1 MDSIK
6 TISLIVL
13 HILCCFGSTSQS
25 YGQNSLKR
33 FTLHEVIDLAKER
46 SPKVL
51 EAKASFLTSYLAH
64 RTFIVSNLPQIS
76 LSPLSYSYN
85 HSLIPSYAKDSFLV
99 ANVINNSVGLN
110 ISQNIPYM
118 GGQLNVSSNLMSAKD
133 LNGLA
138 PNYSTNLYSIQY
150 SQPLTL
156 FNNFKWERKTE
167 LLRMEQ
173 AKRIYVQAIEDISSQ
188 AVDMF
193 FELASAQI
201 NYEVTKLN
209 YSNADTLYKLSKGRY
224 QIGKIVESDLLQMQ
238 LGYLQSGIALTM
250 AKLALET
257 QESNLSTFLA
267 LPPDEKFELIIP
279 TEHPYFSIEFNKAI
293 QLVKENNPDMLTVNM
308 KLIEAKKNV
317 KQIFWD
323 NWLNSANLTASY
335 GLSSQGSVLNKLTNN
350 PSVASGFS
358 VGITIPIL
366 GYGIRKGK
374 YRLARLNQL
383 IATEQADQQLNS
395 MKKNILNVVTQ
406 FEQQNDLL
414 RIAALSDTIAQKRYF
429 ISKQRFMMGK
439 IDVLDLNKA
448 TTDKDNSRNQYIS
461 ALHNYWRIYYQLR
474 QLTLYDFIAEK
485 PIRVDFEELLKN

>member
-1 MDSIK
+1 MDSLK
-6 TISLIVL
+6 KISLIVFCAL
-13 HILCCFGSTSQS
+13 WFIGGQL
-25 YGQNSLKR
+25 YAQNSLRR
-33 FTLHEVIDLAKER
+33 FTLQEVIDLAKER

-51 EAKASFLTSYLAH
+51 EAKAAFLASYLVH

-85 HSLIPSYAKDSFLV
+85 HSLMPTYAKDSFLV
-99 ANVINNSVGLN
+99 TNAINNSVGLN
-110 ISQNIPYM
+110 ISQSIPYT
-118 GGQLNVSSNLMSAKD
+118 GGQLTVSSNLMSARD
-133 LNGLA
+133 LSSLTS
-138 PNYSTNLYSIQY
+138 NYSTNLYSIQY

-173 AKRIYVQAIEDISSQ
+173 AERVYVQSIEDVSSE
-188 AVDMF
+188 VVNMF

-201 NYEVTKLN
+201 NYEITKLN

-238 LGYLQSGIALTM
+238 LNYLQSGISLTT

-267 LPPDEKFELIIP
+267 LPPDEKFELVIP
-279 TEHPYFSIEFNKAI
+279 SEYPYIAVDFNRAL
-293 QLVKENNPDMLTVNM
+293 QLVMENNPDMLTVKM
-308 KLIEAKKNV
+308 KLIEAEKNV

-323 NWLNSANLTASY
+323 KWLNSTNLTASY
-335 GLSSQGSVLNKLTNN
+335 GLSSQGSVINKLINN

-358 VGITIPIL
+358 VGITIPIFS
-366 GYGIRKGK
+366 YGIKKEK
-374 YRLARLNQL
+374 YKLAQLNQL
-383 IATEQADQQLNS
+383 IATEQADQQFNG

-414 RIAALSDTIAQKRYF
+414 RIAAISDTIAQKRYF
-429 ISKQRFMMGK
+429 ISKQRFIMGK
-439 IDVLDLNKA
+439 IDVLDLYKA

-461 ALHNYWRIYYQLR
+461 ALHNYWSTFYTLR
-474 QLTLYDFIAEK
+474 KLTLYDFLANK
-485 PIRVDFEELLKN
+485 PIQINFEGLLKN

>member
-1 MDSIK
+1 MDSLK
-6 TISLIVL
+6 KISRIVL
-13 HILCCFGSTSQS
+13 YALWFISGQS
-25 YGQNSLKR
+25 YGQNSVKR
-33 FTLHEVIDLAKER
+33 YTLQEVIDMAKAR

-51 EAKASFLTSYLAH
+51 EAKAAFLANYLAH
-64 RTFIVSNLPQIS
+64 RSFIVSNLPQIS

-85 HSLIPSYAKDSFLV
+85 HSLMPSYAKDSFLV
-99 ANVINNSVGLN
+99 ANVVNKGVGLN
-110 ISQNIPYM
+110 ISQNIPYTN
-118 GGQLNVSSNLMSAKD
+118 GQLTVSSNLMSAKD

-156 FNNFKWERKTE
+156 FNNFKWERQTD

-173 AKRIYVQAIEDISSQ
+173 AKRLYVQAIEDISSG
-188 AVDMF
+188 AVDLF

-201 NYEVTKLN
+201 NYEITKLN

-238 LGYLQSGIALTM
+238 LNYLQSGIAITTAKLTM
-250 AKLALET
+250 ET

-279 TEHPYFSIEFNKAI
+279 TEHPYFSVDFNKAL
-293 QLVKENNPDMLTVNM
+293 QLVKENNPDMLAANM
-308 KLIEAKKNV
+308 KLIETKKNV

-323 NWLNSANLTASY
+323 NWLNNASITAAY
-335 GLSSQGSVLNKLTNN
+335 GLSSQGSVMNKLTNN

-358 VGITIPIL
+358 VGISIPIL

-374 YRLARLNQL
+374 YRLAQLNQL
-383 IATEQADQQLNS
+383 IATEQADQQFNS
-395 MKKNILNVVTQ
+395 MKKNVLNVVTQ
-406 FEQQNDLL
+406 LEQQNDLL

-429 ISKQRFMMGK
+429 ISKQRFIMGK

-474 QLTLYDFIAEK
+474 KLSLFDFFAEK
-485 PIRVDFEELLKN
+485 PIQVDFEELLKN